1 MRPLAGQPA
10 APALLGRLR
19 LVTASY
25 ACGVSFHSSSYRIDS
40 FMSPSATGPGK
51 ATAIRILTYNF
62 RLGFTPGTE
71 LTADYPAG
79 LRKGRTLQKISTGV
93 SLISLCLGFSIVGML
108 IIVNRHQADLN
119 GLSGESSVATAG
131 GIGAILVGMAFL
143 VAACLHWNFWTGC
156 SGPRDAEES
165 VPRYLNSKISTLD
178 PVIVEQCF

>member
-1 MRPLAGQPA
+1 MRVVFPS
-10 APALLGRLR
+10 
-19 LVTASY
+19 TA
-25 ACGVSFHSSSYRIDS
+25 VPTELIR

-71 LTADYPAG
+71 PTADNPAG
-79 LRKGRTLQKISTGV
+79 MRKGRTLQKISTGV

-108 IIVNRHQADLN
+108 IIVNRYQADLN

-143 VAACLHWNFWTGC
+143 VAACLHWDFWTGC

>member
-1 MRPLAGQPA
+1 VRPLAGQPA

-19 LVTASY
+19 LVAASY

-40 FMSPSATGPGK
+40 FYEPFCYRPWQSNRHTDPNLQFQARVHSRNRANSRQPRRV
-51 ATAIRILTYNF
+51 AQ
-62 RLGFTPGTE
+62 GTDTTE
-71 LTADYPAG
+71 D
-79 LRKGRTLQKISTGV
+79 STGV

-108 IIVNRHQADLN
+108 IIVNRYQADLN

-165 VPRYLNSKISTLD
+165 VPDT
-178 PVIVEQCF
+178 